1 MQAHFYFHAP
11 LNIPLY
17 ARWYCLR
24 CGKKSNPY
32 QTLWKQGKTLWKIYT
47 NGMHI
52 TFLSIVRGNAGLV
65 WVEMKNER
73 MRSLYRSI
81 LWSGFFFSF
90 CSTLNFSGANI
101 VGEKF
106 KLICLINLYI
116 YLIKRGKYFFFVFFF
131 FVFSW
136 KTFFFYPDKIINK
149 TIIRIWG

>member
-1 MQAHFYFHAP
+1 
-11 LNIPLY
+11 
-17 ARWYCLR
+17 
-24 CGKKSNPY
+24 
-32 QTLWKQGKTLWKIYT
+32 
-47 NGMHI
+47 MHI

-116 YLIKRGKYFFFVFFF
+116 YLIKRGKYFFL
-131 FVFSW
+131 FSSFSCFLG
-136 KTFFFYPDKIINK
+136 KHFSF
-149 TIIRIWG
+149 IRIKLLIKRLLEYEDNGKQISSGV